1 MPPPGQGPLVAAG
14 DPPANAPAMVA
25 AITEARRRIRRRLPS
40 PVAPTGVDVVN
51 YRAVFPKRSLRI
63 TEKRVMKAAETASD
77 ESNPLSPVALQPQ
90 PDLLRRR
97 LTQAGGD
104 LAVHAGVDLRL
115 HLGEEALAIPGT
127 GPIGVCA
134 QPLADQG
141 QLPCDLVGAPEVG
154 QAEPSRA

>member
-51 YRAVFPKRSLRI
+51 DRAVFPKRSLRI

-97 LTQAGGD
+97 RLTQAGGGPPPPPGGG
-104 LAVHAGVDLRL
+104 LPPPPG
-115 HLGEEALAIPGT
+115 GEAPAIPGA
-127 GPIGVCA
+127 GPLGGFA
-134 QPLADQG
+134 
-141 QLPCDLVGAPEVG
+141 
-154 QAEPSRA
+154 